1 MKLHLVPIVTELQFN
16 FVADRRDVNSRKA
29 VCRIRI
35 NGEVCW
41 VDHLQGKG
49 FFEYLK
55 HNTTKF
61 TKTLNE
67 YGIKYIEASVSNAVL
82 KRLRRYFGTQAIL
95 TDDRV
100 WSDNLHH
107 IRILI

>member
-1 MKLHLVPIVTELQFN
+1 MLHLVPSVTEVQFN
-16 FVADRRDVNSRKA
+16 FVTDRRNINSRKS

-41 VDHLQGKG
+41 IDHLQGKG
-49 FFEYLK
+49 FFDFLK
-55 HNTTKF
+55 HQTPNF
-61 TKTLNE
+61 TKTLNS
-67 YGIKYIEASVSNAVL
+67 YGVKYIEASVSEAM
-82 KRLRRYFGTQAIL
+82 LRRLKKYFGKKAVL

-100 WSDNLHH
+100 WNDNLHH